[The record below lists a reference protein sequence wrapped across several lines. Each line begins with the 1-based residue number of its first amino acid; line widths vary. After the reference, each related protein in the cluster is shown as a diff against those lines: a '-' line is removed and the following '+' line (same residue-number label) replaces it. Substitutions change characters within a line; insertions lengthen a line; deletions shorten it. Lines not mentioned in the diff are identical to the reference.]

1 MTHLSYS
8 VKETIYRE
16 RTSIIK
22 LVYDYEENPDKSDL
36 NIQYRH
42 YRATIKRDEYER
54 LIDSYMS
61 NSNNNNNRLL
71 FDDFVQILRPI
82 MMGSYKE
89 HELDIAFDLLDRN
102 QSNTIDLD
110 EFVSFLIIISPDITK
125 DMLLRYINQ
134 EEITENQR
142 LNFNQF
148 NDLVLRGLGKDIVC
162 GHI

>member
-8 VKETIYRE
+8 VTETIYRE

-110 EFVSFLIIISPDITK
+110 ELVSFLIIISPDITK

>member
-1 MTHLSYS
+1 
-8 VKETIYRE
+8 
-16 RTSIIK
+16 
-22 LVYDYEENPDKSDL
+22 
-36 NIQYRH
+36 
-42 YRATIKRDEYER
+42 
-54 LIDSYMS
+54 
-61 NSNNNNNRLL
+61 
-71 FDDFVQILRPI
+71 
-82 MMGSYKE
+82 MGSYKE

-110 EFVSFLIIISPDITK
+110 ELVSFLIIISPDITK